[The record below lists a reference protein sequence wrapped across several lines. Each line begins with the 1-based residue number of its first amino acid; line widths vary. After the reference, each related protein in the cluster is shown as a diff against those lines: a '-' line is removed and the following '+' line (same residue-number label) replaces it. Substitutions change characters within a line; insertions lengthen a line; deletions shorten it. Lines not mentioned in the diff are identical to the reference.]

1 MIYFKSIYINK
12 KYLLKS
18 KFYSN
23 YGKKILLK
31 LANLQ
36 ITSATFV
43 FFLMELITYRLV
55 HNFNQILYL
64 H

>member
-36 ITSATFV
+36 IISTAFV
-43 FFLMELITYRLV
+43 CFLMELITYGLV
-55 HNFNQILYL
+55 HNLNQL
-64 H
+64 